1 MTLTVIVERAA
12 HAYPDTG
19 IAPPKGD
26 ALAEFAVTE
35 LRSVYDPKAMDSAN
49 IAMAVGALQRASD
62 RLAGMAHAVS
72 DLARPELAA

>member
-1 MTLTVIVERAA
+1 MTLTTIIARAES
-12 HAYPDTG
+12 AYPGAFPGRT
-19 IAPPKGD
+19 D
-26 ALAEFAVTE
+26 ALAEFALAE
-35 LRSVYDPKAMDSAN
+35 LGSVYDAEAGDSAN

>member
-1 MTLTVIVERAA
+1 MTLTTIIARAES
-12 HAYPDTG
+12 AYPRVFTG
-19 IAPPKGD
+19 EPD
-26 ALAEFAVTE
+26 AVTAFAVTE
-35 LRSVYDPKAMDSAN
+35 LRSVFNPKAMDAAN